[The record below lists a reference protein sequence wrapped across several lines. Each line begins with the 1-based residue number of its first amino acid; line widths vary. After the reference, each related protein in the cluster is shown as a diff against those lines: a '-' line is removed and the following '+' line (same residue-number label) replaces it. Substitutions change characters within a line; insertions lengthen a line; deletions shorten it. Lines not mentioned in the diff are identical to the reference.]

1 MKGAATEDL
10 FDEARPVDR
19 AIGGNERCIDGDDVD
34 VAQTRQ
40 LGIALADG
48 ELDEAQLAVFNLGQG
63 VGS

>member
-1 MKGAATEDL
+1 MRGWSIAQSAGTS
-10 FDEARPVDR
+10 
-19 AIGGNERCIDGDDVD
+19 GIDGDDVD

-63 VGS
+63 VRS